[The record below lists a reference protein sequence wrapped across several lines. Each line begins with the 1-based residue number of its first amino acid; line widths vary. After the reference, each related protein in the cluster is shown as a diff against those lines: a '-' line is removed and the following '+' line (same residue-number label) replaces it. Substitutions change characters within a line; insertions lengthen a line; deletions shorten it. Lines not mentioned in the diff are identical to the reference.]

1 MISKL
6 SLQPSTVVEAMDAH
20 SAPTVL
26 RTSVITMIVREFSDG
41 TVDQVIEEVTAI
53 DGETVDRPVSAG
65 YFRPTVDI
73 DNASL
78 NGTLDGNIQF
88 ELMRSARAMSKE
100 NARLSVENTR
110 MALAL
115 AAFEG
120 AASYNSTSG
129 IRSATSKGDGK
140 NQTKGSA
147 PY

>member
-1 MISKL
+1 
-6 SLQPSTVVEAMDAH
+6 MDAH
-20 SAPTVL
+20 SSPTVL

-41 TVDQVIEEVTAI
+41 TVNQVIEEVTTI
-53 DGETVDRPVSAG
+53 DGETVDRPVSEG
-65 YFRPTVDI
+65 NVRPTVDVE
-73 DNASL
+73 NASL
-78 NGTLDGNIQF
+78 NGTLDNNIQF

-120 AASYNSTSG
+120 AVSSNSTSG
-129 IRSATSKGDGK
+129 NRSATSKGDGK

>member
-1 MISKL
+1 
-6 SLQPSTVVEAMDAH
+6 MDAH
-20 SAPTVL
+20 SSPTVL

-41 TVDQVIEEVTAI
+41 TVNQVIEEVTTI
-53 DGETVDRPVSAG
+53 DGETVDRPVTEG
-65 YFRPTVDI
+65 NVRPTVDV

-78 NGTLDGNIQF
+78 NDTLDDNIQL
-88 ELMRSARAMSKE
+88 ELMRSARALSKE

-120 AASYNSTSG
+120 AVSSNSTSG
-129 IRSATSKGDGK
+129 NRSATSKGDGK
-140 NQTKGSA
+140 SQTKGSA